1 MGAAL
6 VAVLNGCNHR
16 KSRWTTPV
24 SGEATYEREAP
35 SINGQGR
42 AHVIIFGLN
51 YTGTEVAMSSSITDG
66 KIMADLARNHS
77 GVSSIIEHYER
88 QCTPSCLQHCFRE
101 VSSKMRNDDYLL
113 FFFAGRGAELESS
126 VASEDEQE
134 TTVFRDDGEPP
145 LAFTLFNKDGTL
157 AEFSCSRFTELVTG
171 SVNPKARILMM
182 FDCGYSAPMIDLGNP
197 AWDDLEAISLNSTE
211 EKEDSE
217 DAVHGG
223 LFTASVL
230 YAVQKLQKEREV
242 HYSVG
247 ALFNKMLHEGK
258 RVRGD
263 NQNFCLEHSLAA
275 TPGGMAWPLL
285 PMTKYDPPVKRRRSQ
300 LEARQASVT
309 AS

>member
-6 VAVLNGCNHR
+6 AGVFDGCNHR

-24 SGEATYEREAP
+24 NAEATYEREAP

-51 YTGTEVAMSSSITDG
+51 YAGTENAMSSSITDG

-113 FFFAGRGAELESS
+113 FFFAGHGAEQTSVDDEDPLES
-126 VASEDEQE
+126 E
-134 TTVFRDDGEPP
+134 VFRDDGEPA

-157 AEFSCSRFTELVTG
+157 AEYSCSRFTELVTG

-182 FDCGYSAPMIDLGNP
+182 FDCGYGAPMIDLSNP
-197 AWDDLEAISLNSTE
+197 AWDELEAISLNGTE
-211 EKEDSE
+211 DKEDE
-217 DAVHGG
+217 QDGVKGG
-223 LFTASVL
+223 LFTASVV
-230 YAVQKLQKEREV
+230 YAIQKLQSEREV

-247 ALFNKMLHEGK
+247 ALFNKMLKEGQ
-258 RVRGD
+258 RVRG
-263 NQNFCLEHSLAA
+263 NSQNFCLEHSIAV

-300 LEARQASVT
+300 LEVRQDLKR
-309 AS
+309 